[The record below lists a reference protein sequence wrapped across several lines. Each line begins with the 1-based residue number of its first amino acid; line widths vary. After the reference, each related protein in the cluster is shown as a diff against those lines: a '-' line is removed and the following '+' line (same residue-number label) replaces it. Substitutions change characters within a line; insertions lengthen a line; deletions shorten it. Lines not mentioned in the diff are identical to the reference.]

1 MGGLGVSVHFWPPS
15 LEVAAWVV
23 LSLAKS
29 PPPTMPCQ
37 GSRNATEVPPAL
49 GLLTSGV
56 SYASH
61 VSPPSRVARIRAT
74 LEPPVAIQA
83 FCHPSV
89 VMQVPLEENE
99 ASPDRA
105 GGIFLA
111 IECQV
116 APLVVRISGNTPLTE
131 SLCAIPRSG
140 VQKAKQS

>member
-1 MGGLGVSVHFWPPS
+1 
-15 LEVAAWVV
+15 
-23 LSLAKS
+23 
-29 PPPTMPCQ
+29 MPCQ

-61 VSPPSRVARIRAT
+61 VSPPSRVARIRAM
-74 LEPPVAIQA
+74 LEPPVAIHA

-99 ASPDRA
+99 ASPGKA
-105 GGIFLA
+105 GGILRA

-116 APLVVRISGNTPLTE
+116 VPSLVRMSGNTPLTE
-131 SLCAIPRSG
+131 SLCATPRSG
-140 VQKAKQS
+140 PQNAKQS